1 MIRDRI
7 FCVTLYD
14 DDDDDDDV
22 QYMRMQDQTLMAAT
36 I

>member
-7 FCVTLYD
+7 FCVTLY
-14 DDDDDDDV
+14 DDDDV